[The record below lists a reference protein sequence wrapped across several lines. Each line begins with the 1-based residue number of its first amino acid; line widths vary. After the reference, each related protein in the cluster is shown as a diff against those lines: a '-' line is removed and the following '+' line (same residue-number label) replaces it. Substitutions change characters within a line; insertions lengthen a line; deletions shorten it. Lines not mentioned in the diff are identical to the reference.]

1 MSHWCFCLPG
11 VLPEPPCE
19 APITSSALVSFME
32 TKSLQNRCLGVK
44 NKNMFAP
51 FYFIDPVLRQA
62 VGEAVPMSTAVL
74 LINLSE

>member
-32 TKSLQNRCLGVK
+32 IKSLQNRCLGVK

-51 FYFIDPVLRQA
+51 FYFIDPCVSAETGSRRSGSH
-62 VGEAVPMSTAVL
+62 VDRSFV
-74 LINLSE
+74 N